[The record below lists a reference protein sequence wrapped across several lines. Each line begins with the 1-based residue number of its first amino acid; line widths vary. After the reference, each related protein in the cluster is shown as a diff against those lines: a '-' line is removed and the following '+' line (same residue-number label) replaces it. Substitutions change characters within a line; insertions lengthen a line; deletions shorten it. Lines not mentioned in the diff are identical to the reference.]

1 MRKFKILKACRDK
14 YTGKM
19 LLPGDV
25 LEVTDARAVELRKA
39 QKYCT
44 ELEDKA
50 PVPDPVTDPVPEA
63 PKAAPKKRAP
73 RKKKE
78 A

>member
-19 LLPGDV
+19 LAPGDV

-39 QKYCT
+39 PKYCT

-50 PVPDPVTDPVPEA
+50 PAPDSETDPVPEA
-63 PKAAPKKRAP
+63 PKAAQKKRAP
-73 RKKKE
+73 RNKKE